1 MILVR
6 FALHLREAYN
16 NHWLGVCMN
25 SYQGAQTAQ
34 EEFDSTYISSSE
46 ICTELKVSR
55 STLVNARRSGLLPDP
70 IVVNGEQLNLW
81 KSDAVA
87 PYLEAWE
94 IMLRRRRGELIK

>member
-1 MILVR
+1 
-6 FALHLREAYN
+6 
-16 NHWLGVCMN
+16 MN
-25 SYQGAQTAQ
+25 SNQGAQTAQ

-70 IVVNGEQLNLW
+70 IVVNGVQFHLW
-81 KSDAVA
+81 KRDTVA

-94 IMLRRRRGELIK
+94 IMLKRRRGELIK